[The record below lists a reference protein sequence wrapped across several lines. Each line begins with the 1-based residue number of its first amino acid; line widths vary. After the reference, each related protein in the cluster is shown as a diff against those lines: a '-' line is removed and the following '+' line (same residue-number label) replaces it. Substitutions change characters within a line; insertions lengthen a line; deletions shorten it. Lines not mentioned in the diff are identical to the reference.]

1 MPCLCGCCGGAV
13 DSVILGFRQLYR
25 SGFNKVFLRPCFS
38 QSNKRL
44 LIYGREKAKL
54 VVASKTAFL
63 LISIVLFSRNVKIN
77 SIFKERVLALY

>member
-13 DSVILGFRQLYR
+13 DSVILVQLYR

-44 LIYGREKAKL
+44 LIYGREMAKL

-63 LISIVLFSRNVKIN
+63 LFSIVLFSRNVKIN